1 MVPPNILVS
10 DDEPPIC
17 ELLKLVLQGEGYNVF
32 IASDG
37 IEALEIVKKTPIDV
51 AILDIRM
58 PRLNGIEAL
67 KEIKTIDPSI
77 EVIIITGFA
86 DFESLRKSMVEYGA
100 FDYLL
105 KPFKGPDITAILKK
119 AVLKRDSVQKKEP
132 GDKIFQ
138 LERDFLERT
147 HELRESQIKHKEII
161 ENSND
166 MILVV
171 QGGRIKFA
179 NRKTFELTE
188 YPEKE
193 ILGLL
198 FMELINPADRMLVK
212 EKRLNPLKSKKSST
226 TYSFRT
232 I

>member
-1 MVPPNILVS
+1 MVPQNILIS
-10 DDEPPIC
+10 DDEPPIR

-32 IASDG
+32 IVSDG

-51 AILDIRM
+51 AILDIKM

-105 KPFKGPDITAILKK
+105 KPFKGTDITTILKK

-132 GDKIFQ
+132 GDEF
-138 LERDFLERT
+138 FNW
-147 HELRESQIKHKEII
+147 KEIFWRGHV
-161 ENSND
+161 S
-166 MILVV
+166 
-171 QGGRIKFA
+171 
-179 NRKTFELTE
+179 
-188 YPEKE
+188 
-193 ILGLL
+193 
-198 FMELINPADRMLVK
+198 
-212 EKRLNPLKSKKSST
+212 
-226 TYSFRT
+226 
-232 I
+232 